1 MCLIC
6 IEFEK
11 QKMTIRE
18 AWRAYGE
25 MAPGMEPKHAEEV
38 RDMLE
43 EAEAKEEEKKEETPT
58 V

>member
-6 IEFEK
+6 IEYEK

-25 MAPGMEPKHAEEV
+25 MAPGMDPQHAREV
-38 RDMLE
+38 QQML
-43 EAEAKEEEKKEETPT
+43 KEEEEKERNSATNASKP
-58 V
+58 